1 MKNLS
6 VKIFPLHKIYNNSNK
21 KWKYYDFVQV
31 INCTNVT
38 YWYACLCVHI
48 QSHTSQGSVWTEIW
62 IIFYLVWYFIAKKGI
77 FPAETAVKFVTKLF
91 FSDNVEWRSKKL
103 YKIIPADVKTGE
115 KQQEIKELVAV
126 SSIIITFYNRYKLQH
141 LRYSQVSPLSF
152 ESAVM
157 KIYPFENLCLVNKDE
172 SM

>member
-1 MKNLS
+1 M
-6 VKIFPLHKIYNNSNK
+6 
-21 KWKYYDFVQV
+21 
-31 INCTNVT
+31 
-38 YWYACLCVHI
+38 
-48 QSHTSQGSVWTEIW
+48 
-62 IIFYLVWYFIAKKGI
+62 
-77 FPAETAVKFVTKLF
+77 
-91 FSDNVEWRSKKL
+91 
-103 YKIIPADVKTGE
+103 IPADVKTGE

-141 LRYSQVSPLSF
+141 LKYSQVSPLSF